1 VCCLSGKEFGAEIAG
16 VAISGATLAGL
27 AEFEL
32 GVGGEEALVVGWTA
46 EGFFAA
52 GLEQLVS

>member
-1 VCCLSGKEFGAEIAG
+1 VCGFSGEQLGAEIAG
-16 VAISGATLAGL
+16 VAVGRAALAGL

-32 GVGGEEALVVGWTA
+32 GVGGEEALMVGWAA

-52 GLEQLVS
+52 GLGRLVL

>member
-1 VCCLSGKEFGAEIAG
+1 MDSLGSKELGAEIAG
-16 VAISGATLAGL
+16 VAVGGASLARL

-32 GVGGEEALVVGWTA
+32 GVGGEEALVVGWAA

-52 GLEQLVS
+52 RLYKKSS